1 MSYIPGAAGSTLLQ
15 TEYPVLNTTMHQS
28 WRMGHIEWLELA
40 VFLSVAALAIVLL
53 LLAGRRLFSSLHH
66 GRAEV
71 AQVST
76 LTWQRVPEIQ
86 LLVLGLPLHLLWEI
100 AQFPLYT
107 VWHEGTWSYILYG
120 LAHCTLGDLLILL
133 VAYEIVAVLAG
144 SRYWAY
150 RLKPVY
156 VLFFTLLGVA
166 YTVWSETINVRIKGT
181 WGYTDLMPL
190 VPGIEI
196 GGMPFLQ
203 WLLIPPLLIWFMRL
217 LFTASNQRHGSAH

>member
-1 MSYIPGAAGSTLLQ
+1 M
-15 TEYPVLNTTMHQS
+15 NTTMHQS

-40 VFLSVAALAIVLL
+40 AFVSVAAFAIALL
-53 LLAGRRLFSSLHH
+53 LLAVCRLFSSPYQRERPVPQTPKLN
-66 GRAEV
+66 
-71 AQVST
+71 
-76 LTWQRVPEIQ
+76 WQRVPEIL

-107 VWHEGTWSYILYG
+107 VWHEGAWSYILYG

-133 VAYEIVAVLAG
+133 AAYEIVAVLAG

-150 RLKPVY
+150 RSKAVY
-156 VLFFTLLGVA
+156 VLFFTLLGLA
-166 YTVWSETINVRIKGT
+166 YTVWSETVNVRIKGT

-190 VPGIEI
+190 VPGIEV

-203 WLLIPPLLIWFMRL
+203 WLLIPPLLVWFMHL
-217 LFTASNQRHGSAH
+217 LFVTSSRRS

>member
-1 MSYIPGAAGSTLLQ
+1 
-15 TEYPVLNTTMHQS
+15 MHQS

-40 VFLSVAALAIVLL
+40 VFLLVAAVAIALL
-53 LLAGRRLFSSLHH
+53 LLAGCRLFSS
-66 GRAEV
+66 RPTRRPV
-71 AQVST
+71 VPQIST
-76 LTWQRVPEIQ
+76 VTWQRVPEVQ
-86 LLVLGLPLHLLWEI
+86 LLALGLPLHLLWEI

-120 LAHCTLGDLLILL
+120 LAHCTLGDLLILF

-150 RLKPVY
+150 HSRPVY
-156 VLFFTLLGVA
+156 VLFFTLMGVA
-166 YTVWSETINVRIKGT
+166 YTVWSETVNVRIKGT

-196 GGMPFLQ
+196 GGMPLLQ
-203 WLLIPPLLIWFMRL
+203 WLLIPPLLVWFMRI
-217 LFTASNQRHGSAH
+217 LFSAYSQRP

>member
-1 MSYIPGAAGSTLLQ
+1 
-15 TEYPVLNTTMHQS
+15 MHQS

-40 VFLSVAALAIVLL
+40 VFVSVAALAIALL
-53 LLAGRRLFSSLHH
+53 LLAGRRLFSSRHQQQRL
-66 GRAEV
+66 V
-71 AQVST
+71 PQSPT

-120 LAHCTLGDLLILL
+120 LAHCTLGDQLILL

-150 RLKPVY
+150 RSTPVY
-156 VLFFTLLGVA
+156 VFFFTFLGVA
-166 YTVWSETINVRIKGT
+166 YTIWSETINVRIKGT

-203 WLLIPPLLIWFMRL
+203 WLLIPPLLVWFMRL
-217 LFTASNQRHGSAH
+217 LFAASSRHS